1 MRLITT
7 LFAFLLFSTSALA
20 QDEVPALALVGGHVV
35 DVHTG
40 DIQRDAVVLVQG
52 ERISAIGVRG
62 DVTIPADATRV
73 DLSGRWLVPGLMN
86 MHVHPGLILPGKLAA
101 ELANESDAALALRMS
116 HALRRMLE
124 IGVTTV
130 RIPGDSR
137 HVDLALAR
145 SIYRG
150 ETPGPR
156 IHSAGEPVVIT
167 GGHRSKR
174 GVAHADGPDELVK
187 AARLQISAG
196 ARWIKILISGGI
208 ATEGGEIAE
217 ALMTPEEI
225 RAVVD
230 ASHRFG
236 VPVAAHSGS
245 PAATRVAVQAGV
257 DSIEHGYALD
267 RAVLREMREAGTW
280 FVPTIVVSQSATTAY
295 FERIGSP
302 PWYMLRRESVGRQH
316 WEALRIAIDE
326 GVNIALG
333 TDGLPYESADDTT
346 WMAREIEYYVEAG
359 MTPLAALQSAT
370 LNTARMLGTEESLGS
385 LEAGKLADIL
395 ALPANPLEDIRALRE
410 VDFVMKG
417 GEVYRRDGESLLP

>member
-1 MRLITT
+1 
-7 LFAFLLFSTSALA
+7 
-20 QDEVPALALVGGHVV
+20 
-35 DVHTG
+35 
-40 DIQRDAVVLVQG
+40 
-52 ERISAIGVRG
+52 
-62 DVTIPADATRV
+62 
-73 DLSGRWLVPGLMN
+73 
-86 MHVHPGLILPGKLAA
+86 
-101 ELANESDAALALRMS
+101 
-116 HALRRMLE
+116 
-124 IGVTTV
+124 
-130 RIPGDSR
+130 
-137 HVDLALAR
+137 
-145 SIYRG
+145 
-150 ETPGPR
+150 
-156 IHSAGEPVVIT
+156 VVIT

-208 ATEGGEIAE
+208 ATDGGEIAE

-280 FVPTIVVSQSATTAY
+280 FVPTIVVSQSATTPY

-316 WEALRIAIDE
+316 WEALRIAIEE

-370 LNTARMLGTEESLGS
+370 LNTARMLGTEETLGS

-395 ALPANPLEDIRALRE
+395 ALPVNPLEDIRALRS

>member
-7 LFAFLLFSTSALA
+7 FFACLLFATSALA
-20 QDEVPALALVGGHVV
+20 QEKAPTLALVGGHVV

-52 ERISAIGVRG
+52 ERISAIGARG
-62 DVTIPADATRV
+62 DVTIPADAARV

-137 HVDLALAR
+137 HADLALAR
-145 SIYRG
+145 SIDRG

-156 IHSAGEPVVIT
+156 VYSAGEPVVIT

-208 ATEGGEIAE
+208 ATDGGEIAE

-280 FVPTIVVSQSATTAY
+280 FVPTIVVSQSATTPY

-316 WEALRIAIDE
+316 WEALRIAIEE

-370 LNTARMLGTEESLGS
+370 LNTARMLGTEETLGS

-395 ALPANPLEDIRALRE
+395 ALPVNPLEDIRALRS